1 MGELKIARVRY
12 AGSEQFIGETPSRH
26 ALVLGSSHDGS
37 SPTPME
43 LLLVALGACTGID
56 VITIL
61 KKKRQRLTAYEVEVR
76 GERRDEHPRIYTG
89 IEVIHRVRG
98 RGVDPKAVRS
108 AVELS
113 AKKYCSVS
121 AMLGGVASI
130 STRYEVAE
138 EE

>member
-1 MGELKIARVRY
+1 
-12 AGSEQFIGETPSRH
+12 
-26 ALVLGSSHDGS
+26 
-37 SPTPME
+37 ME

-61 KKKRQRLTAYEVEVR
+61 KKKRQRVAGYEVEVR
-76 GERRDEHPRIYTG
+76 GQRRDEHPRVYTS

-98 RGVDPKAVRS
+98 RGIDPKAVQS
-108 AVELS
+108 AIELS

-130 STRYEVAE
+130 STSYEVAE
-138 EE
+138 GE